1 MICHHIAHGAFG
13 IGEVALALAGGQ
25 QFLQFCWL
33 CVWLKVG
40 TKARIMALIYSSALV
55 LAAFCSG
62 PWIGSR

>member
-33 CVWLKVG
+33 CARLKVG
-40 TKARIMALIYSSALV
+40 TKARIMALILQRFGPGR
-55 LAAFCSG
+55 LLLR

>member
-25 QFLQFCWL
+25 QFLQFL
-33 CVWLKVG
+33 LALRLAKVG

-55 LAAFCSG
+55 WPPFAPA
-62 PWIGSR
+62 WIGSG